1 MILFRA
7 RFTSFRGHSKG
18 RDMPIY
24 EIAVEIHCTARVELG
39 ELGSQFPV
47 SNFAKPPSPVES
59 LESVSVKTP
68 PRFIQEFQISR
79 HRNYVL
85 VVVPLLA
92 YLEILENLAR
102 YIGLQ
107 G

>member
-1 MILFRA
+1 
-7 RFTSFRGHSKG
+7 
-18 RDMPIY
+18 MPIH
-24 EIAVEIHCTARVELG
+24 EIGVEIHRTAGLELG

-47 SNFAKPPSPVES
+47 SNFAKTPGPVQG

-79 HRNYVL
+79 HGNYVL

-92 YLEILENLAR
+92 YLEILQNLAR

-107 G
+107 GPLHNRPESFYCL